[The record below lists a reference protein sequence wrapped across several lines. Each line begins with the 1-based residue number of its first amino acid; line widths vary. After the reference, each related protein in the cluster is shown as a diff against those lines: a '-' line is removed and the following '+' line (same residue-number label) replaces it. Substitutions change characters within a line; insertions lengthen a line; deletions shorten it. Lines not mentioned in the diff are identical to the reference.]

1 MNQILREQ
9 FVELYSMPILEN
21 LLEEFQESFP
31 TLEFPPCPPQGNF
44 DVREVLTST
53 YFFN

>member
-1 MNQILREQ
+1 M
-9 FVELYSMPILEN
+9 FYLYAFCIYLAIQ
-21 LLEEFQESFP
+21 LLEEFQMAFP